1 KGSSVGRVRSSHSC
15 TGWCGRGG
23 TGKSSTKTFQWR
35 ATCGPAALVEET
47 LRAAKATLYA
57 QRRKLT
63 TRESNTALAV
73 PVPLVVGSAMPILS
87 SEPEGMLSARERDIV
102 HALKSLIGSGE

>member
-1 KGSSVGRVRSSHSC
+1 MRVAHKNSSPRR
-15 TGWCGRGG
+15 TGRGA
-23 TGKSSTKTFQWR
+23 TGKSSNKIFQWR
-35 ATCGPAALVEET
+35 AISGPATLVEET
-47 LRAAKATLYA
+47 IRAAKATLYA